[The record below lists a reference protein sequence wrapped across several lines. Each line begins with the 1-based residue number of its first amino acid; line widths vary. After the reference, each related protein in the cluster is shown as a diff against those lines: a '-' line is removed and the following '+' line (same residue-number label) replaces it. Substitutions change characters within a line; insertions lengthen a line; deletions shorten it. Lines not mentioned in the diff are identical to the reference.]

1 MLLVHNNKIVK
12 TISLYINYLV
22 HGMAI
27 VILAQ
32 NMSALSEQ
40 WHVNDA
46 GVSFVISSLGIG
58 RLLVL
63 YISGILSDR
72 YGRKIF
78 IQLGILTYIPF
89 FIGIVL
95 SPNIY
100 VAYVCGVLAGA
111 ANSFLDSGTYP
122 ALMELYPNDATTANV
137 LIKAFASV
145 GELLLPIL
153 VTVIEFYKIW
163 FGWSFVLCT
172 AIFALNFL
180 LISRQKFPKGSGKL
194 QDKAGK
200 SQKIRLTFR
209 EKINAVALT
218 IYGYVSM
225 STFYL
230 VSQWLTKYGEMTFHM
245 TLANARY
252 LVSIY
257 SIGSIVGV
265 VLMTLLSRLHIR
277 PTVLMLSNT
286 SISLVTLIAMTTIF
300 RPIVLFVG
308 SFTIGFSAA
317 GGVMQVG
324 LTVMSKLFPKKK
336 GLITGIYYTAGSLSS
351 FSIPI
356 ITGYLYHFSVW
367 YIMLLD
373 CFIAFL
379 GVLISTI
386 VVFNTKKLI

>member
-1 MLLVHNNKIVK
+1 
-12 TISLYINYLV
+12 
-22 HGMAI
+22 
-27 VILAQ
+27 
-32 NMSALSEQ
+32 
-40 WHVNDA
+40 
-46 GVSFVISSLGIG
+46 
-58 RLLVL
+58 
-63 YISGILSDR
+63 
-72 YGRKIF
+72 
-78 IQLGILTYIPF
+78 
-89 FIGIVL
+89 
-95 SPNIY
+95 
-100 VAYVCGVLAGA
+100 
-111 ANSFLDSGTYP
+111 
-122 ALMELYPNDATTANV
+122 
-137 LIKAFASV
+137 
-145 GELLLPIL
+145 
-153 VTVIEFYKIW
+153 
-163 FGWSFVLCT
+163 
-172 AIFALNFL
+172 
-180 LISRQKFPKGSGKL
+180 
-194 QDKAGK
+194 
-200 SQKIRLTFR
+200 
-209 EKINAVALT
+209 
-218 IYGYVSM
+218 
-225 STFYL
+225 
-230 VSQWLTKYGEMTFHM
+230 M